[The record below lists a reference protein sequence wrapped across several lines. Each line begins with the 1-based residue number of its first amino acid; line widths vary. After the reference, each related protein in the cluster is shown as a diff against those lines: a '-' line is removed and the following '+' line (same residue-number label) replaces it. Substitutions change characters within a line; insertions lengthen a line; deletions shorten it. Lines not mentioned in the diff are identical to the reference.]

1 MTSMTSTAVPTASG
15 PPGGTL
21 SGWISKTLRLR
32 CSISYLKICEL
43 RFSSL
48 EDPRPFDPHRPIAES
63 LLPPVEEVPE
73 GYDVVVV
80 RHEILA
86 SPIPKLQRLPNFL
99 CYAPRQLT
107 HYYTDLRGGPDQAFR
122 SMSSKTR
129 STVLRKVKAFR
140 EFSGGTISWRV
151 YKTPQEMMQFHELAR
166 QLARKTYQERL
177 FDSGLPDSE
186 SFVSEMLQLA
196 RQDLVRGF
204 LLFHQDI
211 PIAYLYTPAP
221 HGFLIYDYLG
231 YDPQFSKHSP
241 GTVLQY
247 LALDSLY
254 AEQRFSFYY
263 WGNGFSQTKEIFSTG
278 KVLASDLLYFRPTL
292 RTVAAVRLHCFL
304 EAAVE
309 RAGAILERLSLKAA
323 IKRAL
328 KKL

>member
-1 MTSMTSTAVPTASG
+1 MTSTAIPAASG
-15 PPGGTL
+15 PPSGTL
-21 SGWISKTLRLR
+21 AGWIPKTLRLR

-43 RFSSL
+43 RFHSL
-48 EDPRPFDPHRPIAES
+48 EDPRPFDPHRPIATR
-63 LLPPVEEVPE
+63 LHPPIDEVPE

-86 SPIPKLQRLPNFL
+86 SPIPKLQRLPKLL

-107 HYYTDLRGGPDQAFR
+107 HYYTDLRGGPEQAFR

-129 STVLRKVKAFR
+129 STVVRKVKAFK
-140 EFSGGTISWRV
+140 ELSGGTISWRV
-151 YKTPQEMMQFHELAR
+151 YKTPQEMMQFHDLAR

-177 FDSGLPDSE
+177 FDSGLPGSE
-186 SFVSEMLQLA
+186 SFVSGMLQLA

-204 LLFHQDI
+204 LLFHQDA
-211 PIAYLYTPAP
+211 PVAYLYTPAP
-221 HGFLIYDYLG
+221 HGFLVYDYLG

-247 LALDSLY
+247 LALESLY

-278 KVLASDLLYFRPTL
+278 KVLAADLLYFRPAL
-292 RTVAAVRLHCFL
+292 PTVTAVRLHRSL
-304 EAAVE
+304 ESVVEHTGAA
-309 RAGAILERLSLKAA
+309 LERLSLKSA